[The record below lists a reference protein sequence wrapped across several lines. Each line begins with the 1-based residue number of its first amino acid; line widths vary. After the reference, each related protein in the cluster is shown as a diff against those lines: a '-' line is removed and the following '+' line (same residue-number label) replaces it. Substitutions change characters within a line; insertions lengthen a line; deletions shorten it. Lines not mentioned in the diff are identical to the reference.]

1 MAEEACSIS
10 QLSAGGS
17 GQEWLCQ
24 EVGVVKSVCGN
35 GHDWSRIPEGAC
47 GIGQDCLWEREGF
60 FYDFL
65 QEQMRLVKSVG
76 AGGCGQEYLWEQVG
90 LIKSGCG
97 SGWD

>member
-1 MAEEACSIS
+1 MS
-10 QLSAGGS
+10 
-17 GQEWLCQ
+17 
-24 EVGVVKSVCGN
+24 VGMGMTGREFLKEHVGLVKTVCG
-35 GHDWSRIPEGAC
+35 SRR
-47 GIGQDCLWEREGF
+47 DF

>member
-1 MAEEACSIS
+1 MG
-10 QLSAGGS
+10 AG
-17 GQEWLCQ
+17 
-24 EVGVVKSVCGN
+24 
-35 GHDWSRIPEGAC
+35 
-47 GIGQDCLWEREGF
+47 GF

-76 AGGCGQEYLWEQVG
+76 AGGCGQEYMWEQVG